1 MAADMIAC
9 SQLGSKLTIAL
20 ATSAASVQTAF
31 HLLSLVLA
39 SGRPNRLRELL
50 LRCKFL
56 RFSLHLIGSLCSL
69 PPMPVFLR
77 PNSVISITLSAFVA
91 FTQALWN
98 LWSGVAFVPRSL
110 RYLQRKG
117 SLANVT
123 KVYTRKRKRNVT
135 GIQAL
140 SRGDMGEFGN

>member
-20 ATSAASVQTAF
+20 VTSAASVQTAF
-31 HLLSLVLA
+31 HLLSLVVA

-56 RFSLHLIGSLCSL
+56 RFSLHVIASLCSL
-69 PPMPVFLR
+69 PRTVFSR
-77 PNSVISITLSAFVA
+77 PNPVISITRSAFVA

-110 RYLQRKG
+110 RCLQRKG

-123 KVYTRKRKRNVT
+123 KVYTRKRKRNVKP

-140 SRGDMGEFGN
+140 AEFGN